1 MKHKLEQIFKKF
13 NIQHISSDSRDI
25 VLKSAFFAMRG
36 SNFNGNDFLSSVL
49 NEGASIAFTDDE
61 SKIIEDKIFYL
72 SDIKMALAIAADILY
87 PSESLEMI
95 GVTGTN
101 GKSSVVS
108 YVHQILSLLG
118 RNSACMGTLG
128 IECNVESYNK
138 NIDKKKNGLTTA
150 GPIEFK
156 KSLHN
161 LAKHNVKYVAFEAS
175 SHGLHQKRMGNIKV
189 KSAAFTSFSQDH
201 LDYHQTMEN
210 YLHAKLDLFLNNLE
224 KDGDAVINMEIDNF
238 QYVQKFLEDNNISY
252 TTVGGNGDIHIIS
265 NDQNINHQNIM
276 FKFQDKIYEFQTEI
290 IGSFQAI
297 NLLIAAKLVY
307 NLAINF
313 EQIVSVLPNIQSVCG
328 RLQRITHKD
337 DKYHIFVDYAHT
349 PDALQRSLTELKK
362 LKNIAGKLYV
372 VFGCGGDRDKSKRPI
387 MGKIASEIADKVIIT
402 DDNPRNENA
411 AKIRN
416 EIFSGSRVGD
426 LIDDRK
432 KAIID
437 TVNILKEHDIL
448 LIAGKGHEDY
458 QIIGTEIIKFSDI
471 EIAQYALNNKKYK
484 QYDLDNKTN

>member
-72 SDIKMALAIAADILY
+72 SDIRMALAIAADILY

-118 RNSACMGTLG
+118 KNSACMGTLG
-128 IECNVESYNK
+128 IECNIECNIESYNK
-138 NIDKKKNGLTTA
+138 NNNKTKHGLTTA
-150 GPIEFK
+150 GLIEFK

-189 KSAAFTSFSQDH
+189 KSAAFTSFSRDH
-201 LDYHQTMEN
+201 LDYHQTMKN
-210 YLHAKLDLFLNNLE
+210 YLDAKLDLFLNNLE
-224 KDGDAVINMEIDNF
+224 KDGDAVINIEMQNF
-238 QYVQKFLEDNNISY
+238 EYVQKFLEDNNITH
-252 TTVGGNGDIHIIS
+252 TTVGRNGDIQIIS
-265 NDQNINHQNIM
+265 NDQNINHQNIV

-307 NLAINF
+307 NLAIDF
-313 EQIVSVLPNIQSVCG
+313 EQIVSVLPKLKSVCG
-328 RLQRITHKD
+328 RLQRITDKD
-337 DKYHIFVDYAHT
+337 EKYHIFVDYAHT
-349 PDALQRSLTELKK
+349 PDALQQSLTELKK
-362 LKNIAGKLYV
+362 LKNSTGKLHV
-372 VFGCGGDRDKSKRPI
+372 IFGCGGDRDKSKRPI
-387 MGKIASEIADKVIIT
+387 MGRIASEIADKVIIT
-402 DDNPRNENA
+402 DDNPRTENA
-411 AKIRN
+411 DAIRN
-416 EIFSGSRVGD
+416 EIFVGAGVGD

-437 TVNILKEHDIL
+437 TINILKEHDIL

-458 QIIGTEIIKFSDI
+458 QIIGTETIKFSDI
-471 EIAQYALNNKKYK
+471 EIAQYALNNKII
-484 QYDLDNKTN
+484 